1 MRRIAVALTALTV
14 AVTAAYGTNYLGS
27 VISSWDGK
35 YVQGSTTSYPLGI
48 TYGGGYIWLCYST
61 FFTKRLPA
69 TGSVVD
75 LVGFSGRYG
84 YDLGYE
90 PSTAY
95 LYFACGTYGVYV
107 RNSSTGVNVRN
118 FGLPPGAT
126 SASGIDFANAT
137 PSTPVWLADQTAWRL
152 FNLTSTGSLVRSLT
166 TTFGGVGGV
175 AYDGDTAGGPFLFAG
190 TRSSPCRVYAV
201 NPASGSVR
209 YTFGAPVYNGA
220 LRGLSWDG
228 TYLWT
233 IDNIF
238 GSPNVGWVY
247 QFIGHVPNTGVVPAS
262 VGKIKALYR

>member
-1 MRRIAVALTALTV
+1 MKKIALALAAVTV
-14 AVTAAYGTNYLGS
+14 AAAAHGTDYLGS
-27 VISSWDGK
+27 VISSWDGR
-35 YVQGSTTSYPLGI
+35 YIQGSTTSYPLGI
-48 TYGGGYIWLCYST
+48 TYGDGYLWICYST

-69 TGSVVD
+69 TGSIVD

-90 PSTAY
+90 TSTSY

-107 RNSSTGVNVRN
+107 RNSSTGADVRN
-118 FGLPPGAT
+118 FGLPSGAT
-126 SASGIDFANAT
+126 SASGIDFDNRTAA
-137 PSTPVWLADQTAWRL
+137 SPVWLADQTAWRL

-166 TTFGGVGGV
+166 TTFGGVGGL
-175 AYDGDTAGGPFLFAG
+175 AYDGDTSGGPFLFAG
-190 TRSSPCRVYAV
+190 TRSHPCTVFAV
-201 NPASGSVR
+201 DPTSGSTL
-209 YTFGAPVYNGA
+209 YSFQAPVYNGA
-220 LRGLSWDG
+220 LRGLTWDG

-247 QFIGHVPNTGVVPAS
+247 QFIGHAPNPGVVPAS